1 MLVFII
7 RKWDEKGCRGMRK
20 NRQKILAGLAMLL
33 LILNMGLPIRAE
45 DEQQRNR
52 YNVVFVTDESGS
64 MRSTDP
70 NQLRYEAIKCFNGLA
85 AQTGNYMGSIS
96 FNEGIV
102 SEQNIQA
109 VEGFEEKNAFSENVV
124 VETEPGWT
132 NIGLAINR
140 AVDMLDN
147 GKNEMLPSAIIL
159 LTDGNTDMESEE
171 EEEASLAEKADALER
186 ARQAGYKIYTICLNK
201 DGSADASE
209 MQQIASAT
217 GGEFTEISDSED
229 LSDVMKMYYKMIFAG
244 IDPDPN
250 PSPVIIDENGR
261 AEKVFEVPEVGIEEI
276 NIIFEGTFDT
286 YEVVNPDGD
295 VYSAEELQEMSM
307 QGKNFTL
314 VKILNPIGGPWKAVV
329 YGEQGASITF
339 KLLYNSAFELE
350 TTIDPVEGY
359 TIGSDITFNA
369 QIRDMNGI
377 VDDISKYDG
386 FQGVVNITHNNDTTK
401 VDMELEEDGFTCQY
415 TIPEDGTYY
424 ASVTVSNSE
433 MTATSDETYEINVNN
448 RPPVAPEE
456 TPSAHVNLWPFIGG
470 TAKLDLEGTAT
481 DPDNE
486 KLEYTIESSAF
497 NEDEYELDG
506 TVLRVDGFSIPKG
519 SFTIRATDPHGGYCT
534 YDVLITSTNIGLIM
548 AIAIVVGGLLVLVVL
563 GVIVYKKKFIPF
575 MGTITVEKYDDNSG
589 GYIQPVSLTPGR
601 GSVQLESF
609 VAGTG
614 FPKGCKFQA
623 GGKDK
628 NIYFRSK
635 KPVYSNITA
644 GPVKKIKIEG
654 SGSEVRISP
663 NQDMNKGITVTF
675 KSILYNQ
682 FF

>member
-1 MLVFII
+1 
-7 RKWDEKGCRGMRK
+7 MRK
-20 NRQKILAGLAMLL
+20 IRQWILAVMTVFLVV
-33 LILNMGLPIRAE
+33 ISTVLPISAAE
-45 DEQQRNR
+45 NEQQQNR

-64 MRSTDP
+64 MVDTDP
-70 NQLRYEAIKCFNGLA
+70 EQLRYEAIRSFNGLA

-96 FNEGIV
+96 FNDGIV
-102 SEQNIQA
+102 SKQDIQA
-109 VEGFEEKNAFSENVV
+109 VEGFEQKTAFTDKVV
-124 VETEPGWT
+124 TEPAPGWT
-132 NIGLAINR
+132 NIGLGLKS

-147 GKNEMLPSAIIL
+147 GKNAELPSVIIL
-159 LTDGNTDMESEE
+159 LTDGNTEMGSEE
-171 EEEASLAEKADALER
+171 EEENSLAEKADAIER
-186 ARQAGYKIYTICLNK
+186 ARQAGYKIYTICLNT

-217 GGEFTEISDSED
+217 GGEFTEVTSSEG

-250 PSPVIIDENGR
+250 PSPVQIDENGK
-261 AEKVFEVPEVGIEEI
+261 AEKIFDVPEVGIEEI
-276 NIIFEGTFDT
+276 NIIFEGEFSS
-286 YEVVNPDGD
+286 YEVVNPDG
-295 VYSAEELQEMSM
+295 YTYTAEELKSMSM

-314 VKILNPIGGPWKAVV
+314 VKILGPMGGPWKAVV
-329 YGEQGASITF
+329 YGDPGADITF
-339 KLLYNSAFELE
+339 KLLYNSAFEIE
-350 TTIDPVEGY
+350 TSIDPTDSY
-359 TIGSDITFNA
+359 TIGKDVTFTA
-369 QIRDMNGI
+369 KIRDMSGI
-377 VDDISKYDG
+377 IEDMSKYEE
-386 FQGVVNITHNNDTTK
+386 FKGVVSITHNDEETETE
-401 VDMELEEDGFTCQY
+401 MELGEEGFICQY
-415 TIPEDGTYY
+415 KIPEEGTYY
-424 ASVTVSNSE
+424 ASITVSNGE
-433 MTATSDETYEINVNN
+433 MTATSDETYELNVDNQV
-448 RPPVAPEE
+448 PVAPGE
-456 TPSAHVNLWPFIGG
+456 TPTAHAYRWPFIGG
-470 TAKLDLEGTAT
+470 TAELDLKGTAT
-481 DPDNE
+481 DPDDE
-486 KLEYTIESSAF
+486 ELKFTIESSAF

-506 TVLRVDGFSIPKG
+506 TVLKVDGFSIPKG

-563 GVIVYKKKFIPF
+563 GIIVYKKKFIPF
-575 MGTITVEKYDDNSG
+575 MGTITVERYDDNSG
-589 GYIQPVSLTPGR
+589 AYIQPVSLTPGR

-654 SGSEVRISP
+654 GGSEVRISP
-663 NQDMNKGITVTF
+663 NQDMDKGITVTF